1 MIIFMS
7 QAMKL
12 AEQASASVGQRGLV
26 GIGKVSE
33 LCELTKLE
41 TEWGDNIAILLLFLQ
56 KFIRL
61 EGCDATATGGYN
73 CLSELRTLDI
83 SGGKNSGNVGVAAIR
98 SS

>member
-41 TEWGDNIAILLLFLQ
+41 NGWG
-56 KFIRL
+56 
-61 EGCDATATGGYN
+61 
-73 CLSELRTLDI
+73 
-83 SGGKNSGNVGVAAIR
+83 
-98 SS
+98 